1 MIVDYL
7 RATFSLTIRFFYA
20 PSGLFLTD
28 NKIVN
33 QTAENT
39 LSRWLCSPRQ
49 CVKRYIF
56 ISTLYSK
63 FLDNAVIYHVGGGY
77 YSACIEVK
85 SNNIS
90 SIQQCVLDL
99 SLIIHCLA
107 RKILVPCSKRSLSEF
122 ARSSTSNI
130 PSVASCRSIA
140 FRWI

>member
-1 MIVDYL
+1 MIS
-7 RATFSLTIRFFYA
+7 SLMILLFYV
-20 PSGLFLTD
+20 PFDLFLLAW
-28 NKIVN
+28 KIVN
-33 QTAENT
+33 QMAWNT
-39 LSRWLCSPRQ
+39 LSRWLCSPRR
-49 CVKRYIF
+49 CIKRYIF

-63 FLDNAVIYHVGGGY
+63 FLDNAVIYHVGCGY

-90 SIQQCVLDL
+90 SIQQRVLDL

-107 RKILVPCSKRSLSEF
+107 RKILVTCSKRSLSEF